1 MKARDTILVGCLI
14 TLFAGCDQMS
24 LLGGGPQASPPPPR
38 PAQAPLQPSRESLEL
53 AGFYE
58 TVEQR
63 QRTLGLLRTDGG
75 GVDTP
80 ISAARLERTFKQI
93 AFAREFTDVGSALVR
108 QQSDSMLHRWEEPVR
123 ISTVFGAQVP
133 DMQRAD
139 DRAAVQRFTARL
151 ARVTKHPISYV
162 ERAANFNVLVLTEE
176 ERRVSG
182 PTLRRFIPGIRQQ
195 EIDVIQNLNR
205 ASYCV
210 VVASDP
216 ADDGRLTRAVAI
228 IRAELP
234 PLLRLS
240 CVHEEIAQGL
250 GLANDSAEARPSIFN
265 DDDEFGRLTT
275 LDELML
281 QMLYDPRLKPG
292 MEAATAA
299 PIVTQLSV
307 EAFGGPS

>member
-1 MKARDTILVGCLI
+1 
-14 TLFAGCDQMS
+14 
-24 LLGGGPQASPPPPR
+24 
-38 PAQAPLQPSRESLEL
+38 
-53 AGFYE
+53 
-58 TVEQR
+58 
-63 QRTLGLLRTDGG
+63 
-75 GVDTP
+75 
-80 ISAARLERTFKQI
+80 
-93 AFAREFTDVGSALVR
+93 
-108 QQSDSMLHRWEEPVR
+108 
-123 ISTVFGAQVP
+123 

-139 DRAAVQRFTARL
+139 DSAMVERFAKRL
-151 ARVTKHPISYV
+151 GRVTGHPISYV
-162 ERAANFNVLVLTEE
+162 ERGANFNVLVLTEE

-195 EIDVIQNLNR
+195 EIDVIQDLNR
-205 ASYCV
+205 ASYCL

-216 ADDGRLTRAVAI
+216 GDDGKITRALAI

-275 LDELML
+275 LDEMML
-281 QMLYDPRLKPG
+281 KMLYDPRLKPG
-292 MEAATAA
+292 MEADTAK
-299 PIVTQLSV
+299 PIVAQLAL

>member
-1 MKARDTILVGCLI
+1 MTARHAVLVGCLV
-14 TLFAGCDQMS
+14 TLLAGCDQMS
-24 LLGGGPQASPPPPR
+24 LFGGGPQPVPR
-38 PAQAPLQPSRESLEL
+38 PPAPAPAPPTISAESAEL
-53 AGFYE
+53 IAYYE

-75 GVDTP
+75 GIDTP
-80 ISAARLERTFKQI
+80 INSARLERTFKQI
-93 AFAREFTDVGSALVR
+93 AFAREFTDVGSVLVR

-123 ISTVFGAQVP
+123 ISTVFGAQVQ

-139 DRAAVQRFTARL
+139 DRASVQRFATRL
-151 ARVTKHPISYV
+151 ARVTGHPISYV
-162 ERAANFNVLVLTEE
+162 ERGANFNVLILTEE

-250 GLANDSAEARPSIFN
+250 GLANDSEEARPSIFN

-275 LDELML
+275 LDEMML
-281 QMLYDPRLKPG
+281 RMLYDPRLKPG
-292 MEAATAA
+292 MEAQTAA
-299 PIVTQLSV
+299 PVVQILAG

>member
-1 MKARDTILVGCLI
+1 MRATQALMVGFLAV
-14 TLFAGCDQMS
+14 LLAGCDQMS
-24 LLGGGPQASPPPPR
+24 LLGGGPHPAPPTPVPAPAPPSPSP
-38 PAQAPLQPSRESLEL
+38 ESVEL
-53 AGFYE
+53 SAFYKV
-58 TVEQR
+58 VEQR

-80 ISAARLERTFKQI
+80 INSARLERTFTQI
-93 AFAREFTDVGSALVR
+93 AFAREFTDVGSVLVR
-108 QQSDSMLHRWEEPVR
+108 RETDSMLHRWEEPVR

-133 DMQRAD
+133 DIQRGD
-139 DRAAVQRFTARL
+139 DREAVRRFATRL

-162 ERAANFNVLVLTEE
+162 ERAANFHVLILTEE

-195 EIDVIQNLNR
+195 EIDVIENLNR

-281 QMLYDPRLKPG
+281 AMLYDGRLQPG
-292 MEAATAA
+292 MDATTAA
-299 PIVTQLSV
+299 PIVRILAG

>member
-1 MKARDTILVGCLI
+1 MVGVLATCLS
-14 TLFAGCDQMS
+14 GCDQMS
-24 LLGGGPQASPPPPR
+24 LFGGGPQPAPPPPA
-38 PAQAPLQPSRESLEL
+38 PAPAPEGPSEESLEL
-53 AGFYE
+53 MSYYE
-58 TVEQR
+58 GVEQR

-75 GVDTP
+75 GIDTP
-80 ISAARLERTFKQI
+80 INSARLERTFTQI
-93 AFAREFTDVGSALVR
+93 AFAREFSDVGPTLVR
-108 QQSDSMLHRWEEPVR
+108 LESGSMLHRWEEPVR

-133 DMQRAD
+133 DMQRGD
-139 DRAAVQRFTARL
+139 DREAVRRFASRL
-151 ARVTKHPISYV
+151 ARVTGHPISYV
-162 ERAANFNVLVLTEE
+162 DRAANFHVLVLTEE

-195 EIDVIQNLNR
+195 EIDIIQNLNR

-275 LDELML
+275 MDEMML
-281 QMLYDPRLKPG
+281 RMLYDPRLQPG
-292 MEAATAA
+292 MDATTAA
-299 PIVTQLSV
+299 PIVAVLAG
-307 EAFGGPS
+307 EAFAGPS

>member
-1 MKARDTILVGCLI
+1 MRARQALLVGVL
-14 TLFAGCDQMS
+14 TTGLAGCDQMS
-24 LLGGGPQASPPPPR
+24 LFGGGPQPAPPPPR
-38 PAQAPLQPSRESLEL
+38 PAPAPVTVSPESAEL
-53 AGFYE
+53 ITYYE
-58 TVEQR
+58 GVEQR

-75 GVDTP
+75 GIDTP
-80 ISAARLERTFKQI
+80 IDANRLERTFAQI
-93 AFAREFTDVGSALVR
+93 AFSREFSDVGAALVR
-108 QQSDSMLHRWEEPVR
+108 QQSDSMLHRWEDPVR

-139 DRAAVQRFTARL
+139 DRAAVERFAARL
-151 ARVTKHPISYV
+151 ARTTGHPISFV
-162 ERAANFNVLVLTEE
+162 ERGANFNVLILTED

-195 EIDVIQNLNR
+195 EIDVIQDLNR

-216 ADDGRLTRAVAI
+216 GDDGKITRALAI

-250 GLANDSAEARPSIFN
+250 GLANDSDQARPSIFN

-275 LDELML
+275 MDEMML
-281 QMLYDPRLKPG
+281 GMLYDARLKPG
-292 MEAATAA
+292 MDAAGAR
-299 PIVTQLSV
+299 PIVSQLAA
-307 EAFGGPS
+307 ETFGGPS